1 MKVHHSKHSKK
12 NSSASIVILIVIGLI
27 FSILTACSKEEKAE
41 RQDDMKTTDTSK
53 TFQAVNEDKNKIII
67 GITKEG
73 EVWIEGEKSDLNL
86 IQSKIESLKNKF
98 PDGNITV
105 YKDKDSPSK
114 IVAKVSDLVGAD
126 EIINVVTH
134 ATKE

>member
-1 MKVHHSKHSKK
+1 MHHSKHSKR
-12 NSSASIVILIVIGLI
+12 SAFASIVILIVISLI

-86 IQSKIESLKNKF
+86 IQSKIENLKNKF